1 MQTKENRRTQMT
13 KLLLRTALI
22 ELMQEKAIGQITIRE
37 LCEKADLN
45 RTTFYLHYTD
55 QQALLKDIERDV
67 LEKTAEYMKNIHTD
81 RRTVRLVTS
90 FLEYVRKNDLTFRTL
105 LCRDDSE
112 HFRLAF
118 VKELRAIMG
127 GDLPEYGD
135 EQKTRYVLSFL
146 MFGCL
151 YVVIEWMQNGYPET
165 PQQIAEMLFYLTDSV
180 DPVHLA

>member
-118 VKELRAIMG
+118 VKELRGIMG

-146 MFGCL
+146 MFGSL